1 LEERLDISVI
11 IPIRDGLDTLGQCLG
26 SLKRVNFPDFEVIVV
41 DDGSEKDC
49 SEVVSSYGFR
59 SIRLDKPSGVEC
71 ARNKGTE
78 QASGDILVFIDC
90 DMIVPPDAL
99 HRIHPRFSGNHYAAV
114 SGICGFKSPTT
125 RLATLYK
132 NLWMFH
138 SYTLSPDNFDWFL
151 TGIGAVKREVFFRLG
166 GFDTGF
172 HIKTGGGDLEFGRR
186 LREAGERILLD
197 KELRVQHLKRY
208 SLWGLLRNDYNRS
221 RGWFRLVARKRMI
234 PRVMKDLRIANI
246 YPAFII
252 SVPVS
257 LLLSLSLVLSPFFE
271 FPRYTTAFLT
281 ATYLIANY
289 RLFRFLRRQGGTG
302 FLLKA
307 IPLSFVDHLVS
318 GLGVIRGCFGCLGSL
333 TTRWL
338 QKLNFRAKP
347 RKDAFPLIRRE
358 NS

>member
-1 LEERLDISVI
+1 MDISVI
-11 IPIRDGLDTLGQCLG
+11 IPIRDGLDTLGQCLA
-26 SLKRVNFPDFEVIVV
+26 SLKRVNFRDFEVIVV
-41 DDGSEKDC
+41 DDGSKKDC
-49 SEVVSSYGFR
+49 SVVVNSYGFK
-59 SIRLDKPSGVEC
+59 SIRLNEPSGVAC
-71 ARNKGTE
+71 ARNKGAELAT
-78 QASGDILVFIDC
+78 GDILVFTDC
-90 DMIVPPDAL
+90 DMVVPPDAL
-99 HRIHPRFSGNHYAAV
+99 QRIHHRFSGNYYAAL

-138 SYTLSPDNFDWFL
+138 SYTLSPENFDWFL

-186 LREAGERILLD
+186 LKEAGERIFLD

-221 RGWFRLVARKRMI
+221 RGWFRLVARKKMI
-234 PRVMKDLRIANI
+234 PHVMKSLRIANI

-252 SVPVS
+252 SV
-257 LLLSLSLVLSPFFE
+257 LLSLLFAFFLLLSPFFE
-271 FPRYTTAFLT
+271 FSRYVIACLATAYVIT
-281 ATYLIANY
+281 NY
-289 RLFRFLRRQGGTG
+289 RLFRFLRQEGGTG

-318 GLGVIRGCFGCLGSL
+318 GFGVTRECLGWLGSL
-333 TTRWL
+333 TGRWFR
-338 QKLNFRAKP
+338 KLKFRAGP
-347 RKDAFPLIRRE
+347 GQDAFQVGGGE
-358 NS
+358 NL